1 MRPTNK
7 LYTASNTEVK
17 ERYEISKKAIA
28 DCLIEIGSQQN
39 KNNYHRYFKK
49 VGSFMMAM
57 MAHNEAIKMPTYY
70 EDKDFDT
77 LLQINH
83 DLYADI
89 SSAHYATSFV
99 NPTYACAVFGLEMG
113 RFLSGFNFIIRQFV
127 GFAYEDRRYDM
138 MVYNELFLRLY
149 ERILLKKEEEVKT
162 LSLMMRDHLLNHAS
176 VLEEHYWIRLV
187 SPEFDTYA
195 HIIRDYNHEDLR
207 YLFRYGMYVG
217 TNEIESAK
225 QILSMEEEKIDL
237 IANTFSEAFMRG
249 YQREKKIFDHK
260 KSILLTYH
268 LGFERIIKKA
278 SDNFKKLGLKP
289 IVQYE
294 LKGAQRPRLCNT
306 KPNEQM
312 EYDHRFSNAIYMD
325 GVYLDAIYKIKKDIF
340 EKYKEKARVYAG
352 LALME
357 VFGNLPF
364 EPKNHEANMTYDKK
378 MTELVSKHTVAVK
391 NLQGK
396 YLPGSSYSFTINDY
410 PLPSIGKDYKA
421 IFEATI
427 KVNTLDPKM
436 YEDIQQAIIDALD
449 QTEYVVVKGAGQN
462 RTDMK
467 VQLMPLA
474 DPKTQTKFDNCTA
487 DVNVPVGEV
496 YTTPVLSGTEGLL
509 HVKDIYLT
517 GLRYKD
523 LKLWFKEG
531 MVVKYACK
539 NFETKEENLKYIEE
553 TLLYPH
559 TTLPLGEFAIGTN
572 TVAYMMAKKYNIHA
586 LLPILIGEKA
596 GPHFAIGDTCFVW
609 GEDQQVYNPDGKEM
623 IAREN
628 EKTKLRNTKVEEAYT
643 YRHTDI
649 TIPYDELDTI
659 IGYTNDGIAYPIIQG
674 GRFVLKGTEALNQ
687 PFDDKDH
694 V

>member
-1 MRPTNK
+1 VAN
-7 LYTASNTEVK
+7 

-28 DCLIEIGSQQN
+28 DCLIDIGRQGT
-39 KNNYHRYFKK
+39 KNHYHRYFKN

-57 MAHNEAIKMPTYY
+57 MAHNEAIKKPSFF
-70 EDKDFDT
+70 EEKDFDT
-77 LLQINH
+77 LLLINH

-89 SSAHYATSFV
+89 IGNNYATSFV
-99 NPTYACAVFGLEMG
+99 NPTYACDAFGMDMG
-113 RFLSGFNFIIRQFV
+113 RFLSGFNFMIRQFV
-127 GFAYEDRRYDM
+127 GFAYEDRHYDM
-138 MVYNELFLRLY
+138 MVYNELFLLLY
-149 ERILLKKEEEVKT
+149 EHILLKKEGNVET
-162 LSLMMRDHLLNHAS
+162 LGSIMRNTLLEHARI
-176 VLEEHYWIRLV
+176 LEEHHWIRRI
-187 SPEFDTYA
+187 SPKFDTYSQ
-195 HIIRDYNHEDLR
+195 IITDFDHEDLR
-207 YLFRYGMYVG
+207 YLFRYGMYIS

-225 QILSMEEEKIDL
+225 LILSMDEEKIVL
-237 IANTFSEAFMRG
+237 ITNTFTEAFMRG
-249 YQREKKIFDHK
+249 YKREKKIFDHK

-268 LGFERIIKKA
+268 LGFERIIKRA
-278 SDNFKKLGLKP
+278 CDNFKKLGLEP
-289 IVQYE
+289 IVHYE

-312 EYDHRFSNAIYMD
+312 EYDHRFSNAIYLD
-325 GVYLDAIYKIKKDIF
+325 ATYLDRVYQIKKDTF
-340 EKYKEKARVYAG
+340 EKYKEEARVYAG

-364 EPKNHEANMTYDKK
+364 EPKNHEANMNYDKE

-391 NLQGK
+391 NLQGQ

-421 IFEATI
+421 IFDATI
-427 KVNTLDPKM
+427 KVNTLDQKM
-436 YEDIQQAIIDALD
+436 YEDIQQKIIDALD
-449 QTEYVVVKGAGQN
+449 QTEYVVIKGAGQN
-462 RTDMK
+462 MTDIK
-467 VQLMPLA
+467 VQLMPIA
-474 DPKTQTKFDNCTA
+474 DPSTQTKFDNCTA

-509 HVKDIYLT
+509 HIKDIFLT

-531 MVVKYACK
+531 MVVKYTCE
-539 NFETKEENLKYIEE
+539 NFETEQENLKYIEE

-586 LLPILIGEKA
+586 LLPILIGEKT

-609 GEDQQVYNPDGKEM
+609 GEEQQIFNPDGKEM

-628 EKTKLRNTKVEEAYT
+628 EKTKLRNAKPEDAYT
-643 YRHTDI
+643 YCHTDI

-659 IGYTNDGIAYPIIQG
+659 IGYDYEGKAYTIIRG
-674 GRFVLKGTEALNQ
+674 GRFVLQGTEALNQ
-687 PFDDKDH
+687 PFDDKDEA
-694 V
+694 

>member
-1 MRPTNK
+1 MRPTNAV
-7 LYTASNTEVK
+7 YTASNKVAN

-28 DCLIEIGSQQN
+28 NRLIDIGRQRT
-39 KNNYHRYFKK
+39 KNHYHRYFKN

-57 MAHNEAIKMPTYY
+57 MAHNEAIKKPSFF
-70 EDKDFDT
+70 EEKDFDT
-77 LLQINH
+77 LLLINH

-89 SSAHYATSFV
+89 IGNNYASSFV
-99 NPTYACAVFGLEMG
+99 NPTYACDAFGMDMG
-113 RFLSGFNFIIRQFV
+113 RLLSGFNYIIRQFV
-127 GFAYEDRRYDM
+127 GLAYEDRHYDM
-138 MVYNELFLRLY
+138 MVYNELFLLLY
-149 ERILLKKEEEVKT
+149 EHILIKNERDIKVLGSIIRNKLLEHARI
-162 LSLMMRDHLLNHAS
+162 
-176 VLEEHYWIRLV
+176 LEEHHWIRLI
-187 SPEFDTYA
+187 SPEFDTYSQ
-195 HIIRDYNHEDLR
+195 IVTDFDHEDLR

-225 QILSMEEEKIDL
+225 LILSMDKDKIVH
-237 IANTFSEAFMRG
+237 IANTFSEAFKRG
-249 YQREKKIFDHK
+249 YKRERKVLDHK

-268 LGFERIIKKA
+268 LGFERIIKRA
-278 SDNFKKLGLKP
+278 CDNFRKLGLEP
-289 IVQYE
+289 IVHYE

-312 EYDHRFSNAIYMD
+312 EYDHRFSNAIYLD
-325 GVYLDAIYKIKKDIF
+325 AAYLDAMYHIKKDIF
-340 EKYKEKARVYAG
+340 EKYKEEARVYAG

-364 EPKNHEANMTYDKK
+364 EPKNHEANMSYDKE
-378 MTELVSKHTVAVK
+378 MTELVSKHTVSVK
-391 NLQGK
+391 NLQGQ

-410 PLPSIGKDYKA
+410 PVPSIGQDYKA
-421 IFEATI
+421 IFDATI
-427 KVNTLDPKM
+427 KVNTLDQKM
-436 YEDIQQAIIDALD
+436 YEDIQQKIIDALD
-449 QTEYVVVKGAGQN
+449 QTEYVVVKGANQN
-462 RTDMK
+462 ITDIK

-474 DPKTQTKFDNCTA
+474 DPSTQTKFDNCTA

-509 HVKDIYLT
+509 HIKDIFLT

-523 LKLWFKEG
+523 LKLWFEEG
-531 MVVKYACK
+531 LVVKYTCK
-539 NFETKEENLKYIEE
+539 NFETEQENLKYIEE

-586 LLPILIGEKA
+586 LLPILIGEKT

-609 GEDQQVYNPDGKEM
+609 GEEQQIYNPDGKEM

-628 EKTKLRNTKVEEAYT
+628 EKTKLRMSKPEDAYT
-643 YRHTDI
+643 YCHTDI

-659 IGYTNDGIAYPIIQG
+659 IGYDHAGNAYTIIEG
-674 GRFVLKGTEALNQ
+674 GRFALHGTEALNQ
-687 PFDDKDH
+687 PFDDK
-694 V
+694 

>member
-1 MRPTNK
+1 MRPTNNV
-7 LYTASNTEVK
+7 YAASSTWTN
-17 ERYEISKKAIA
+17 ERYERSKKAIA
-28 DCLIEIGSQQN
+28 DCLIEIGRQEDKS
-39 KNNYHRYFKK
+39 NYHRYFKK

-57 MAHNEAIKMPTYY
+57 MAHNEAIKDPTYF
-70 EDKDFDT
+70 EDQDFET
-77 LLQINH
+77 LLLMNH
-83 DLYADI
+83 DLYSDI
-89 SSAHYATSFV
+89 NSVNYVVSFV
-99 NPTYACAVFGLEMG
+99 NPTYACDIFGLDMG
-113 RFLSGFNFIIRQFV
+113 RFLSGFNFLIRQFV
-127 GFAYEDRRYDM
+127 GFAYEDRHHDM
-138 MVYNELFLRLY
+138 MVYNELFLLLY
-149 ERILLKKEEEVKT
+149 EHILLKMEREVDT
-162 LSLMMRDHLLNHAS
+162 LSLVMRDKLLEHARL
-176 VLEEHYWIRLV
+176 LEEHHWIRAI
-187 SPEFDTYA
+187 SPEFNTYSRM
-195 HIIRDYNHEDLR
+195 ITDFDHEDLR

-217 TNEIESAK
+217 SNEIESAK
-225 QILSMEEEKIDL
+225 QMLSMDEEKILL

-249 YQREKKIFDHK
+249 YQREKKIFEHK
-260 KSILLTYH
+260 KSILLTFH

-278 SDNFKKLGLKP
+278 CENFNKLGLQP

-312 EYDHRFSNAIYMD
+312 EYDHRFSNAIYID
-325 GVYLDAIYKIKKDIF
+325 GTYLDAIYHIKKDIF
-340 EKYKEKARVYAG
+340 EKYKEEARVYAG

-378 MTELVSKHTVAVK
+378 MTDLISKHTVAVK
-391 NLQGK
+391 NLQGQ

-427 KVNTLDPKM
+427 KVNTLDQKM
-436 YEDIQQAIIDALD
+436 YENIQQQIIDALD
-449 QTEYVVVKGAGQN
+449 QTDYVVVKGAGQN
-462 RTDMK
+462 MTDIK
-467 VQLMPLA
+467 VRLMALT
-474 DPKTQTKFDNCTA
+474 DSKTQTKFDNCTA

-531 MVVKYACK
+531 MVVQYACK
-539 NFETKEENLKYIEE
+539 NFETDQENLTYIEE

-559 TTLPLGEFAIGTN
+559 ATLPLGEFAIGTN
-572 TVAYMMAKKYNIHA
+572 TVAYMMAKKYDIHP
-586 LLPILIGEKA
+586 LLPILIGEKT

-609 GEDQQVYNPDGKEM
+609 GEEQQIFNPDGKEM

-628 EKTKLRNTKVEEAYT
+628 EKTKLRMIKPEDAYT
-643 YRHTDI
+643 YCHTDI

-659 IGYTNDGIAYPIIQG
+659 IGYDKQGNAYPIIEG
-674 GRFVLKGTEALNQ
+674 GRFVLKGTEALNE
-687 PFDDKDH
+687 PFDNKSD